1 MKINK
6 TLMIILICIGV
17 FILGIVITGFVTNW
31 KFFRGNITKKNT
43 KVNDNIPIP
52 KVNDNI
58 PIPKVNDIKKIT
70 KKVNDNI
77 TKIKNV
83 TDKSPY
89 RTSENDLTK
98 QVNSIVKELR
108 REQKVSDTKQKE
120 IHTKQKEIHTKQKEI
135 DTKQKEI
142 KDRVQNI
149 NDGKDVLKLFNI
161 THNNMKSGIQQLL
174 DTITTPKEICIH
186 NPLTLKHQSFPE
198 KNKSADN
205 ATRLSFFNSNKC
217 ADPDGSGRRWC
228 YTKNDDR
235 RWQWCDDNTD
245 ENVDINDG
253 KAKTID
259 GDTCQRWDCK
269 HKNLTG

>member
-58 PIPKVNDIKKIT
+58 PIPKVNDNIPKVNDIKKIT

-83 TDKSPY
+83 TFIDKSPY

-98 QVNSIVKELR
+98 QVDSIVKELR
-108 REQKVSDTKQKE
+108 REQTESD
-120 IHTKQKEIHTKQKEI
+120 TKQKEI
-135 DTKQKEI
+135 DTKQKKIE
-142 KDRVQNI
+142 DRVQNI

-174 DTITTPKEICIH
+174 DTITTNEICIH
-186 NPLTLKHQSFPE
+186 NPLNTLNLQDFPK
-198 KNKSADN
+198 KNRSADK
-205 ATRLSFFNSNKC
+205 ATRLSFFKSNKC
-217 ADPDGSGRRWC
+217 ADPDGAGRRWC
-228 YTKNDDR
+228 YTKNDNM
-235 RWQWCDDNTD
+235 RWQWCDNEN
-245 ENVDINDG
+245 ENVNINDG
-253 KAKTID
+253 KAITID
-259 GDTCQRWDCK
+259 GYTCQRWDCK
-269 HKNLTG
+269 HKKK